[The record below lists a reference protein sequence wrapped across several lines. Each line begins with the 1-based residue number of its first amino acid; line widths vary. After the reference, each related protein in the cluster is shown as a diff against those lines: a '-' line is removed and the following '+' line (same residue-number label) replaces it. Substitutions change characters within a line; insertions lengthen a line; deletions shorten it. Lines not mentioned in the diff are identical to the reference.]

1 MPAISEEVVTEVKH
15 WSNKTFSFKTTRDSG
30 FNFRTGEFTMMGMMI
45 EGKKLMR
52 AYSVA
57 SANYD
62 DYLEWVSIK
71 LEDGPLTSHLQHIKV
86 GDKIV
91 RNNKSTGTLV
101 NDHLLP
107 GRNLYLIS
115 TGTGIA
121 PFLGIIKDLETY
133 EKFSHVVLTHTVQ
146 YEDELIYREHLEN
159 LRPAGK
165 FTYFNT
171 LTQQDWPR
179 TGRITNWIKD
189 NTLWQQTGNEQFDPA
204 QDRMMI
210 CGSMGLNEDIVEWL
224 NGIGATEGNNKEQG
238 TYVVEKAFVG

>member
-45 EGKKLMR
+45 DGKKLMR

-71 LEDGPLTSHLQHIKV
+71 LEDGPLTSHLQNIKV
-86 GDKIV
+86 GDKII

-146 YEDELIYREHLEN
+146 YEDELIYKEYLEN
-159 LRPAGK
+159 VKPAGK

-189 NTLWQQTGNEQFDPA
+189 NTLWQETGNEQFDPA

-210 CGSMGLNEDIVEWL
+210 CGSMGLNEDIVDWL

>member
-210 CGSMGLNEDIVEWL
+210 CGSMGLNEDIVDWL

>member
-1 MPAISEEVVTEVKH
+1 MPASEERVTEITH
-15 WSNKTFSFKTTRDSG
+15 WSDKTFSFKTTRDSG
-30 FNFRTGEFTMMGMMI
+30 FNFRTGEFTMMGMMVN
-45 EGKKLMR
+45 GKKIMR
-52 AYSVA
+52 AYSMA

-62 DYLEWVSIK
+62 DYIEWVSIK
-71 LEDGPLTSHLQHIKV
+71 LKDGPLTSHLQKIKV
-86 GDKIV
+86 GDIV
-91 RNNKSTGTLV
+91 LRNNKSTGTLV
-101 NDHLLP
+101 NDHLKP

-133 EKFSHVVLTHTVQ
+133 EKFSHVILTHTVQ
-146 YEDELIYREHLEN
+146 YENELIYKEHLEN
-159 LRPAGK
+159 FTPNGK

-171 LTQQDWPR
+171 LTQQDWPH
-179 TGRITNWIKD
+179 TGRITQWIKD
-189 NTLWQQTGNEQFDPA
+189 DTLWSQTTGNQYDPT

-210 CGSMGLNEDIVEWL
+210 CGSMGLNKDIVDWL

>member
-1 MPAISEEVVTEVKH
+1 MARSEETVTEVTH
-15 WSNKTFSFKTTRDSG
+15 WSNKTFSFKTTKNTE

-45 EGKKLMR
+45 NGKRIMR
-52 AYSVA
+52 AYSMA
-57 SANYD
+57 STKHD
-62 DYLEWVSIK
+62 EYLEWISIK
-71 LEDGPLTSHLQHIKV
+71 LDDGPLTSQLQKIKV
-86 GDKIV
+86 GDTILI
-91 RNNKSTGTLV
+91 NDKSTGTLV
-101 NDHLLP
+101 NDHLLS

-121 PFLGIIKDLETY
+121 PFLGIIKDEETY
-133 EKFSHVVLTHTVQ
+133 QKFSHVVLTHTVQ

-159 LRPAGK
+159 LKPAGK

-171 LTQQDWPR
+171 LTQQDWSR

-189 NTLWQQTGNEQFDPA
+189 NRLWQETGNEQFDPA

-210 CGSMGLNEDIVEWL
+210 CGSMALNKDIVDWL
-224 NGIGATEGNNKEQG
+224 NGIGATEGNNKQQG

>member
-1 MPAISEEVVTEVKH
+1 MPRTEETVTEIKH
-15 WSNKTFSFKTTRDSG
+15 WSKKTFSFKTSKSPT

-45 EGKKLMR
+45 NGKRRMR
-52 AYSVA
+52 AYSMA
-57 SANYD
+57 STKQD
-62 DYLEWVSIK
+62 DHIEWISIK
-71 LEDGPLTSHLQHIKV
+71 LNDGPLTSHLQNISI
-86 GDKIV
+86 GDKV
-91 RNNKSTGTLV
+91 LVNDKSSGTLV
-101 NDHLLP
+101 NDYLQP

-121 PFLGIIKDLETY
+121 PFLGIIKDSETY
-133 EKFSHVVLTHTVQ
+133 KKFEHVILTHTVQ

-159 LRPAGK
+159 LQPAGK

-189 NTLWQQTGNEQFDPA
+189 DRLWQQTTDTDSFDPA

-210 CGSMGLNEDIVEWL
+210 CGSMGLNKDIVDWL
-224 NGIGATEGNNKEQG
+224 KGIDAKEGNSKEQG
-238 TYVVEKAFVG
+238 VYVVEKAFVG

>member
-1 MPAISEEVVTEVKH
+1 M
-15 WSNKTFSFKTTRDSG
+15 
-30 FNFRTGEFTMMGMMI
+30 
-45 EGKKLMR
+45 
-52 AYSVA
+52 
-57 SANYD
+57 
-62 DYLEWVSIK
+62 
-71 LEDGPLTSHLQHIKV
+71 
-86 GDKIV
+86 
-91 RNNKSTGTLV
+91 
-101 NDHLLP
+101 
-107 GRNLYLIS
+107 
-115 TGTGIA
+115 
-121 PFLGIIKDLETY
+121 
-133 EKFSHVVLTHTVQ
+133 
-146 YEDELIYREHLEN
+146 EN
-159 LRPAGK
+159 LQPAGK

>member
-1 MPAISEEVVTEVKH
+1 MPAISEEVVTEIKH

-45 EGKKLMR
+45 NGKKLMR
-52 AYSVA
+52 AYSMA
-57 SANYD
+57 SANHD

-71 LEDGPLTSHLQHIKV
+71 LEDGPLTSHLQNIKV
-86 GDKIV
+86 GDKII

-115 TGTGIA
+115 TGTGVA

-133 EKFSHVVLTHTVQ
+133 EKFSHVILTHTVQ

-159 LRPAGK
+159 LQPAGK

-189 NTLWQQTGNEQFDPA
+189 NTLWQQTGNDQFDPA

-210 CGSMGLNEDIVEWL
+210 CGSMGLNEDIVDWL
-224 NGIGATEGNNKEQG
+224 NGIGAKEGNNKEQG